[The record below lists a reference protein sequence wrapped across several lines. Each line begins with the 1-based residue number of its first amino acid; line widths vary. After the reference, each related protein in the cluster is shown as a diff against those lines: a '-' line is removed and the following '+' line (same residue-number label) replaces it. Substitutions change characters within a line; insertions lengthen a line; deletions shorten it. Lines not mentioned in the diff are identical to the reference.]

1 MILVVDQDVS
11 FLERAREILNRDR
24 QVLLAFD
31 AKQAFLLAERL
42 GFSVA
47 LIDLDLNGQ
56 GGLALIEQL
65 RSKFPQLSIIAI
77 SSILTAKDSEVARE
91 LGADEVL
98 QKPITPDWKAIVERL
113 REARRS

>member
-11 FLERAREILNRDR
+11 FLEHAREILNRDR

-47 LIDLDLNGQ
+47 LIDLDLNGKD
-56 GGLALIEQL
+56 GLSLIQQL
-65 RSKFPQLSIIAI
+65 REKFPQLSIIAI
-77 SSILTAKDSEVARE
+77 SSVLTARDSEMAKE

-98 QKPITPDWKAIVERL
+98 QKPITPEWKPIVEKL
-113 REARRS
+113 RDAKRD